1 MWIDRGLRRLWA
13 FIQIKSVFVRVHPW
27 LFFLCD
33 LGALRVRTCVTSA
46 GTDQGRSSLTGR
58 TSIVPSR
65 AGGIFAA
72 IWIASSR
79 SAASTR

>member
-33 LGALRVRTCVTSA
+33 LGALRVRTCV
-46 GTDQGRSSLTGR
+46 
-58 TSIVPSR
+58 
-65 AGGIFAA
+65 
-72 IWIASSR
+72 
-79 SAASTR
+79 